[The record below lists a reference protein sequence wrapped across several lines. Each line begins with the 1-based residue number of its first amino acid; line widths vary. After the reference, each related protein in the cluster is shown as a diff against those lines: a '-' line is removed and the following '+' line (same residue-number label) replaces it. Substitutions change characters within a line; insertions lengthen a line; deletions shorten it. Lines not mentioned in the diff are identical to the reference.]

1 MSYFCPDRGVGLVF
15 WGEGLPEEQL
25 EHPGRDAGDDLGYR
39 HPGVSH
45 LKLRYQ
51 DPGHAPSAAAAED
64 SQTPAVSASPGTRGL
79 WTRKCA
85 GKTKT
90 KHLQNGGSVQ

>member
-1 MSYFCPDRGVGLVF
+1 MVF

-51 DPGHAPSAAAAED
+51 DPGHAASAAAAED
-64 SQTPAVSASPGTRGL
+64 SQTPAVSVSPGTRGL
-79 WTRKCA
+79 WTRK
-85 GKTKT
+85 
-90 KHLQNGGSVQ
+90 